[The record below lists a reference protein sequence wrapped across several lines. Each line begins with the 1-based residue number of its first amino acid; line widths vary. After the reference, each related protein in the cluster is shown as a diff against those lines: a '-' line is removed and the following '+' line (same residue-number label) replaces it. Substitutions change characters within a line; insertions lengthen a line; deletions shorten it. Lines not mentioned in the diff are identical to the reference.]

1 MPKPLTYA
9 LLALALTACT
19 ALAPDV
25 IKIEGVPSYAPAA
38 FPPEVLEQLP
48 SRAHVT
54 IGIVDAKGA
63 PGMTASQLLA
73 SIREQAQKLGADA
86 VILQD
91 ASVRAPAES
100 KFNPA
105 TGGYTVV
112 PGQPIPAFKGTAIKY
127 R

>member
-1 MPKPLTYA
+1 MAKRLIVSLLGLT
-9 LLALALTACT
+9 LAACT
-19 ALAPDV
+19 SLGPEV
-25 IKIEGVPSYAPAA
+25 RKIDGAPSYAPAA
-38 FPPEVLEQLP
+38 FPAEVLDQPP
-48 SRAHVT
+48 SRAYVA
-54 IGIVDAKGA
+54 IGIVDARGA
-63 PGMTASQLLA
+63 PGMAATQLLA
-73 SIREQAQKLGADA
+73 SIREQAQRLGADA